1 MIMKIIS
8 NNKKAS
14 YEYYF
19 LEKFE
24 AGIVLTGTEIKSIRE
39 GKCNIDDAYV
49 SIDGTSATVIGMNV
63 PKFDNGNIFNHEEK
77 RPRNLLLHKKE
88 MLKIS
93 QKINEDG
100 LTVIPL
106 KVYLDDSGRAKMEI
120 AIAKGKKNYDK
131 RESIK
136 KRDVERKIQRGDYS

>member
-1 MIMKIIS
+1 MKIIS

-24 AGIVLTGTEIKSIRE
+24 AGIVLTGTEIKSIRG

-49 SIDGTSATVIGMNV
+49 SVDGTYASVIGMNV

-88 MLKIS
+88 MLRIS
-93 QKINEDG
+93 QKINENG
-100 LTVIPL
+100 LTVIPI

-120 AIAKGKKNYDK
+120 AIARGKKSYDK
-131 RESIK
+131 RENIK
-136 KRDVERKIQRGDYS
+136 KRDIERKLQRGDYS

>member
-1 MIMKIIS
+1 MKIIS